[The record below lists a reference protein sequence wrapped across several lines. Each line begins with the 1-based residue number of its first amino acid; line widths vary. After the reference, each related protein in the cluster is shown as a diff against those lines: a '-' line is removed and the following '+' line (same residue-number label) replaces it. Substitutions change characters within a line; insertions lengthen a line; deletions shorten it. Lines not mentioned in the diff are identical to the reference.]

1 MRLGREVANLIS
13 LNTYSPPGFQN
24 KKTCFFHMAA
34 VDDYNFEGA
43 EAGAALEIPM
53 EAGKI
58 KKGGYMNIKVVIPQR
73 GLTELPR
80 T

>member
-53 EAGKI
+53 EHLCLKR
-58 KKGGYMNIKVVIPQR
+58 YQPCLLFPTFQ
-73 GLTELPR
+73 
-80 T
+80 